1 MASTGAAAVTGD
13 AKNVWQTKC
22 DRRDEF
28 NCIQLWVGISAGS
41 ARVVT
46 VSRYKLIFPLLVPAG
61 HRSPDSYHRS
71 NPSQAE
77 LLFHCWA
84 SLSACPQLSLAQLN
98 GRAPP
103 STRLSTFSVI
113 GNICPSPSHIS
124 AEEFQNL
131 PSFNFYLDFAIFI
144 NILPR
149 RMSSSQ
155 ISNQAETLVS
165 EFQLSVFN
173 FPAFK
178 LWCWLSM
185 MPAIENCDLSSIRNK
200 LVMVRD
206 ALKLI
211 NQEEEKLMK
220 IFFCTCLFVCLSPR
234 VTIWGSVEKW
244 TKQNSGKSFQISV

>member
-22 DRRDEF
+22 DSRDEF
-28 NCIQLWVGISAGS
+28 NCIQLCVGLGGGS

-46 VSRYKLIFPLLVPAG
+46 VSRYKLIFPLQVPAG

-84 SLSACPQLSLAQLN
+84 SLSACPQLSLARLN

-124 AEEFQNL
+124 AEEFL
-131 PSFNFYLDFAIFI
+131 ISLASSVATLIRSFPVLISI
-144 NILPR
+144 WILP
-149 RMSSSQ
+149 
-155 ISNQAETLVS
+155 
-165 EFQLSVFN
+165 F
-173 FPAFK
+173 
-178 LWCWLSM
+178 
-185 MPAIENCDLSSIRNK
+185 SSIFCPGVGHRRRFPIRQKRSWVNFSF
-200 LVMVRD
+200 RF
-206 ALKLI
+206 LI
-211 NQEEEKLMK
+211 SQH
-220 IFFCTCLFVCLSPR
+220 LSCGVGCQWCPR
-234 VTIWGSVEKW
+234 
-244 TKQNSGKSFQISV
+244 